1 MLSAAVG
8 LTAVRGDSLV
18 LEFLVT
24 DEAGTVANITG
35 TTPRLAVESL
45 SDPTDRLEV
54 IGTVTDAEAGVFRAS
69 LTREQ
74 TEGLAGLY
82 AYQAALDDLSD
93 NRQTVS
99 RGTVH
104 FVEPWLSSA

>member
-1 MLSAAVG
+1 MLSAAVA

-24 DEAGTVANITG
+24 DEAGAVANITG
-35 TTPRLAVESL
+35 TTPRFAVESL
-45 SDPTDRLEV
+45 SDPADRIEV
-54 IGTVTDAEAGVFRAS
+54 VGTVTNAEGGLFRAT

-74 TEGLAGLY
+74 TEGLAGVY
-82 AYQAALDDLSD
+82 RAHAVLDDLSD

-99 RGTVH
+99 RGTIH
-104 FVEPWLSSA
+104 FVEPFVA